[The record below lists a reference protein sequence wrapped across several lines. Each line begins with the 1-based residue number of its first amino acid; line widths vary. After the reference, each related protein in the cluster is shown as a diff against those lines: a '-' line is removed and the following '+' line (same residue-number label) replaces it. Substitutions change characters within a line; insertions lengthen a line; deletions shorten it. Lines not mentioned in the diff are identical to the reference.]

1 MGRLTNKLIKT
12 VWLCSED
19 IEMGFGILKCAV
31 VSLPRDMETGW
42 EGIQLEEI
50 SEADVGGYKY

>member
-1 MGRLTNKLIKT
+1 
-12 VWLCSED
+12 
-19 IEMGFGILKCAV
+19 MGFGILKCAV